1 MGERTGWVERRLTPF
16 RSRSS
21 CQPSAWLR
29 RVGSVLISSK
39 ADPVVAAV
47 PLAISFEQ
55 FYAATSRRTLALAF
69 ALTGNWGDAE
79 DLTQD
84 AFAAAHRRWAQ
95 VSAYDDPSS
104 WVRRLVLN
112 RSVSRWRRAQRE
124 ALAVVRLGSRSQE
137 AVRDDDPVDPQ
148 FWGAVRRLPAQQA
161 RAAALFYVEDLSVE
175 QIAAHLQCSPGS
187 VKTHL
192 SRARL
197 ALASQLDSKEN
208 DR

>member
-1 MGERTGWVERRLTPF
+1 M
-16 RSRSS
+16 
-21 CQPSAWLR
+21 
-29 RVGSVLISSK
+29 LIDSK
-39 ADPVVAAV
+39 ADLSTAV
-47 PLAISFEQ
+47 PLVISFDQ

-79 DLTQD
+79 DLVQD
-84 AFAAAHRRWAQ
+84 AFSAAHRKWPQ

-112 RSVSRWRRAQRE
+112 RSVSRWRRVQRE
-124 ALAVVRLGSRSQE
+124 ALAVVRLGSRTGATVE
-137 AVRDDDPVDPQ
+137 AEDPVDPE
-148 FWGAVRRLPAQQA
+148 FWAAVRRLPTQQA

-175 QIAAHLQCSPGS
+175 QIAAHLQCSVGS

-192 SRARL
+192 SRARA
-197 ALASQLDSKEN
+197 ALASQLETKED